1 MLLLNRNAHVCCLSL
16 RFSTVTAQPREEA
29 KEVPAPARAGRPSC
43 RTRGSRRPSA
53 LGRCPPGRRAR
64 APRTFSMRRDPLFR
78 GEGTFLIS
86 NFMKTGKMEEEAS
99 AKTFSNI
106 PTEFLFDALHDITKI
121 DKFRS
126 TTLVAILCYQ
136 ISDLRT
142 QMFTEASSISSVN
155 NLLQTNCS
163 LLFKIRFS
171 EKTAA
176 FSTF

>member
-1 MLLLNRNAHVCCLSL
+1 
-16 RFSTVTAQPREEA
+16 
-29 KEVPAPARAGRPSC
+29 
-43 RTRGSRRPSA
+43 
-53 LGRCPPGRRAR
+53 
-64 APRTFSMRRDPLFR
+64 
-78 GEGTFLIS
+78 
-86 NFMKTGKMEEEAS
+86 MKTGKMKEKAS

-106 PTEFLFDALHDITKI
+106 PTEFLFDALHNITKI

-171 EKTAA
+171 DKTVA
-176 FSTF
+176 FSTFWAPRSVQLESALHIHSLYMRHSFPCDEKSGAALEVRNSVRHVEIRVRPGRGVARRRSRRRGGACNLRVGQNSKIWSNFVA